1 MGVPR
6 LELGTSALS
15 GLRSNQLSYTPN
27 LIFVNRLC
35 PLYRVGTT
43 TTTTKCIRIGLQSP
57 RDYLSTIPHPWVNG
71 LLPLL
76 VENHG
81 PGAGC
86 HIVGHEPRKL
96 GSQVVV
102 AHRFLPDFLSADLL
116 GSHSAW
122 QTFFWEKRLAVF
134 PTDADL

>member
-27 LIFVNRLC
+27 LIFVNRFC

-43 TTTTKCIRIGLQSP
+43 TATTKYVRIGLQSP

-81 PGAGC
+81 PGAVC

-96 GSQVVV
+96 ELQVVV
-102 AHRFLPDFLSADLL
+102 AHRFLPDIRTLDLL
-116 GSHSAW
+116 GSRLAW
-122 QTFFWEKRLAVF
+122 HTFFWGKRLAVF
-134 PTDADL
+134 PPRADL